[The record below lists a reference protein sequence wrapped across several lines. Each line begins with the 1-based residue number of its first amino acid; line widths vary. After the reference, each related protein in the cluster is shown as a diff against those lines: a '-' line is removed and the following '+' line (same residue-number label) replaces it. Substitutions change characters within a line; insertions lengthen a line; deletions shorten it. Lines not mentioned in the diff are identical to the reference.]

1 MTRINANYL
10 GWLVRSIAKSL
21 GLWGMIALFAMV
33 AGVMLYSS
41 NMSQIKQRLAQ
52 AQMAIQIQQANQ
64 SKGVSVAPVAP
75 AQAGESLQTLT
86 EFYGTFPTALSVPDT
101 LSEINGLAKK
111 HQLSLPSGDYK
122 LNKLKAVSPSHPQVL
137 AQYEVV
143 LPILGSYQK
152 IRAFIADV
160 LTELPSVAIADVQ
173 MRRESTLAPM
183 LDVRLVLVLFVRGE
197 PA

>member
-1 MTRINANYL
+1 M
-10 GWLVRSIAKSL
+10 
-21 GLWGMIALFAMV
+21 
-33 AGVMLYSS
+33 
-41 NMSQIKQRLAQ
+41 
-52 AQMAIQIQQANQ
+52 
-64 SKGVSVAPVAP
+64 
-75 AQAGESLQTLT
+75 
-86 EFYGTFPTALSVPDT
+86 
-101 LSEINGLAKK
+101 
-111 HQLSLPSGDYK
+111 SLPSGDYK